1 MKPKAEK
8 AKGRIRILISRLRTN
23 SMLSRNT
30 LRKRD
35 CTGDLF
41 VIRIISSIS
50 TIPFFQKICR
60 MNIAQQLHEAVGRIH
75 GQIPEVEVPELGDE
89 EEPVSEAAI
98 PADPNVKN
106 YSYTVVDG
114 EVYFRENSIMVK
126 PRLNA
131 TATARVIGM
140 VELRDCVNRLI
151 DLQMDD
157 ADALSIQAEQK
168 KLNTLYDAF
177 TARFGLISNRG
188 NELAFSDDNSYYLLS
203 SLEVLDEDGNLQ
215 RKADMFTKRTIQPHR
230 AVTHVDTASEA
241 LAVSISEKARVDMPY
256 MAQLTGK
263 TEAELA
269 AELRGIIFRVPNE
282 TDGAGGPQ
290 YAAADEYLSGNVR
303 QKLVEAQRA
312 ADADPMY
319 QDNVEALRQAL
330 PKDLDASEIDL
341 RLGATWIDQKYIQ
354 QFMYEILQ
362 TPGYLRGRIRVLY
375 SQFTVEWSVTNK
387 TAIPY
392 DDVAAYMNF
401 GTERASAY
409 RILEDTLNLRD
420 VRIYDTIRDGDTER
434 RVLNQK
440 ETTLAQQKQQAL
452 KDAFKDWIWKE
463 PQRRQELVRSYN
475 ERFNAIRPREY
486 DGKHIVNRT
495 KKLTVLN

>member
-1 MKPKAEK
+1 M
-8 AKGRIRILISRLRTN
+8 
-23 SMLSRNT
+23 
-30 LRKRD
+30 
-35 CTGDLF
+35 
-41 VIRIISSIS
+41 
-50 TIPFFQKICR
+50 
-60 MNIAQQLHEAVGRIH
+60 GRIH

-230 AVTHVDTASEA
+230 LLPMWTPLPRPWPS
-241 LAVSISEKARVDMPY
+241 LSQKR
-256 MAQLTGK
+256 
-263 TEAELA
+263 
-269 AELRGIIFRVPNE
+269 RG
-282 TDGAGGPQ
+282 
-290 YAAADEYLSGNVR
+290 
-303 QKLVEAQRA
+303 
-312 ADADPMY
+312 
-319 QDNVEALRQAL
+319 
-330 PKDLDASEIDL
+330 
-341 RLGATWIDQKYIQ
+341 
-354 QFMYEILQ
+354 
-362 TPGYLRGRIRVLY
+362 
-375 SQFTVEWSVTNK
+375 
-387 TAIPY
+387 
-392 DDVAAYMNF
+392 
-401 GTERASAY
+401 
-409 RILEDTLNLRD
+409 
-420 VRIYDTIRDGDTER
+420 
-434 RVLNQK
+434 
-440 ETTLAQQKQQAL
+440 
-452 KDAFKDWIWKE
+452 
-463 PQRRQELVRSYN
+463 
-475 ERFNAIRPREY
+475 
-486 DGKHIVNRT
+486 
-495 KKLTVLN
+495 

>member
-1 MKPKAEK
+1 M
-8 AKGRIRILISRLRTN
+8 
-23 SMLSRNT
+23 
-30 LRKRD
+30 RKNPYR
-35 CTGDLF
+35 
-41 VIRIISSIS
+41 
-50 TIPFFQKICR
+50 
-60 MNIAQQLHEAVGRIH
+60 
-75 GQIPEVEVPELGDE
+75 
-89 EEPVSEAAI
+89 EAAI

-282 TDGAGGPQ
+282 TDGAGGPVRGGRRIPLRQ
-290 YAAADEYLSGNVR
+290 RPAEAGGGAEGSRRGPHVSGQCGGAAAG
-303 QKLVEAQRA
+303 
-312 ADADPMY
+312 
-319 QDNVEALRQAL
+319 
-330 PKDLDASEIDL
+330 ASQ
-341 RLGATWIDQKYIQ
+341 G
-354 QFMYEILQ
+354 
-362 TPGYLRGRIRVLY
+362 PGR
-375 SQFTVEWSVTNK
+375 
-387 TAIPY
+387 
-392 DDVAAYMNF
+392 
-401 GTERASAY
+401 
-409 RILEDTLNLRD
+409 LRD
-420 VRIYDTIRDGDTER
+420 RPAPGRDVD
-434 RVLNQK
+434 
-440 ETTLAQQKQQAL
+440 
-452 KDAFKDWIWKE
+452 
-463 PQRRQELVRSYN
+463 
-475 ERFNAIRPREY
+475 RPEVY
-486 DGKHIVNRT
+486 PAVHV
-495 KKLTVLN
+495 

>member
-1 MKPKAEK
+1 
-8 AKGRIRILISRLRTN
+8 
-23 SMLSRNT
+23 
-30 LRKRD
+30 
-35 CTGDLF
+35 
-41 VIRIISSIS
+41 
-50 TIPFFQKICR
+50 
-60 MNIAQQLHEAVGRIH
+60 
-75 GQIPEVEVPELGDE
+75 
-89 EEPVSEAAI
+89 
-98 PADPNVKN
+98 
-106 YSYTVVDG
+106 
-114 EVYFRENSIMVK
+114 MVK

-312 ADADPMY
+312 ADAS
-319 QDNVEALRQAL
+319 Q
-330 PKDLDASEIDL
+330 
-341 RLGATWIDQKYIQ
+341 G
-354 QFMYEILQ
+354 
-362 TPGYLRGRIRVLY
+362 PGR
-375 SQFTVEWSVTNK
+375 
-387 TAIPY
+387 
-392 DDVAAYMNF
+392 
-401 GTERASAY
+401 
-409 RILEDTLNLRD
+409 LRD
-420 VRIYDTIRDGDTER
+420 RPAPGRDVD
-434 RVLNQK
+434 
-440 ETTLAQQKQQAL
+440 
-452 KDAFKDWIWKE
+452 
-463 PQRRQELVRSYN
+463 
-475 ERFNAIRPREY
+475 RPEVY
-486 DGKHIVNRT
+486 PAVHV
-495 KKLTVLN
+495 